1 MSIFRLRSVAAFATL
16 AGLVCAPALAEE
28 SLVPRDGTW
37 QSATRDTAFSECGP
51 MVESMFKNV
60 IAKHVKKTTRNV
72 AWGGVFD
79 PDKMSDFNEAPT
91 QTITWTKTG
100 PNSYEGKVVQKTPDG
115 KPMGS
120 ADLTMTLVSEDR
132 IDATSAVSF
141 KSMMPEASSAMAQ
154 LGAQNCQIKTSFDI
168 ERIGD

>member
-1 MSIFRLRSVAAFATL
+1 MSFFRLGSV
-16 AGLVCAPALAEE
+16 PALAALAAFVCGAALAEDA
-28 SLVPRDGTW
+28 LVPRDGTW
-37 QSATRDTAFSECGP
+37 QSKTRETAFAECGP
-51 MVESMFKNV
+51 MVEGMFKNV
-60 IAKHVKKTTRNV
+60 LAKHVKMTSRKV

-79 PDKMSDFNEAPT
+79 PDKMRDFDDGPS
-91 QTITWTKTG
+91 QTVTWTKTG
-100 PNSYEGKVVQKTPDG
+100 PNSYDGKVVQKTTDG

-141 KSMMPEASSAMAQ
+141 QSMMPEASSAMAQ
-154 LGAQNCQIKTSFDI
+154 LGAENCQIKTSFEI